1 VTAAPP
7 SRRALVG
14 VTLVALVVAGAVV
27 GARYLSMSLPVAG
40 HPYVR
45 LYDPPRDRA
54 EAYLVVGD
62 GQAFAALAQDPTL
75 ARPTVFRA
83 TANDAPDSAEAAY
96 RAQRPLLGWL
106 AWAASG
112 GQPGVVPAAMLA
124 LTIGSAALLA
134 VVAARLAGDL
144 GRRVEA
150 APLVLLAPGAMV
162 VLGWTGVELL
172 AAGLGLAGAASWLAG
187 RRGLAVALLAAA
199 ALSRETLLVVPAAL
213 AAADLLGPC
222 ALRRSWRRVTPLAVA
237 PLAWAGWVLVVHARL
252 GSWPGDAGAAR
263 IGLPFGSVLE
273 AASHWGPVDVVV
285 LAVTV
290 GLGVVGWRRLDRA
303 WRWIIGAHGVLATTL
318 GVEVLQTW
326 VGFSRVLLPVT
337 VLGIVALL
345 PRAPA
350 DRGASIRE
358 PVTAGVVAAR

>member
-1 VTAAPP
+1 VTNAP
-7 SRRALVG
+7 SHRRALLG
-14 VTLVALVVAGAVV
+14 VALVALVVAGAVV
-27 GARYLSMSLPVAG
+27 GARYLSMSLPVVG

-106 AWAASG
+106 AWVASG

-134 VVAARLAGDL
+134 VVAALLAGDL
-144 GRRVEA
+144 GRRVDA

-172 AAGLGLAGAASWLAG
+172 AAGLGLAGAATWLAG
-187 RRGLAVALLAAA
+187 RRGLAIALLVAA

-213 AAADLLGPC
+213 AASELLGPRG
-222 ALRRSWRRVTPLAVA
+222 ARSSWRHLTPLALV
-237 PLAWAGWVLVVHARL
+237 PFAWAGWVLVVHARL
-252 GSWPGDAGAAR
+252 GSWPGDAGTAR
-263 IGLPFGSVLE
+263 IGLPFSSLMDAGQ
-273 AASHWGPVDVVV
+273 HWGPVDAVV

-290 GLGVVGWRRLDRA
+290 GLGVLAWRRLDRA

-350 DRGASIRE
+350 DREVPIRV
-358 PVTAGVVAAR
+358 PVIAGVVAAR